1 MQLFSH
7 RFTNKH
13 VLEVKVAIMVNR
25 RDLQVSFTYPLTRQ
39 GLRLDR
45 LQWPLR
51 VALIFRPRMLGRAE
65 SSLDSGGRRWK
76 GRARGE
82 GSLSRGGQ

>member
-1 MQLFSH
+1 M
-7 RFTNKH
+7 
-13 VLEVKVAIMVNR
+13 LEVKVAIMVNR

-45 LQWPLR
+45 LQRSGTYFPSSH
-51 VALIFRPRMLGRAE
+51 VGGPRAAWTLERKGE
-65 SSLDSGGRRWK
+65 GERR
-76 GRARGE
+76 